1 MTNSNLLR
9 GKILSD
15 SEFKEAFYLIDNWQ
29 QDPLPRQVLFSAI
42 EKIILRLQSKDEL
55 YAKLYKDLESRE
67 DIKPNEV
74 DIILNSLIDFICI
87 DQLRAK
93 LKRELG
99 SEYPFELRRIS
110 SKQDQFEAWYP
121 QGVIVH
127 VTPNNSPLLSTLG
140 VIEGLLSGNVN
151 LLKLARKESAFA
163 TIFLKALI
171 DADSTNTLLKY
182 VAVAKI
188 RSTDQ
193 KYLSDVLSVADVVSA
208 WGSEESLKS
217 LKNLTPSHARFVD
230 WGHKISFSYVGKNS
244 IDDEA
249 MFNALASEICVVDQL
264 ACSSPQCVFLEDA
277 QFSDLE
283 KFAQKLSFY
292 LDEEE
297 KKHPPI
303 KPSMEERAEITV
315 VSEQVRLNCV
325 HGESKLIKS
334 KNNSWRIY
342 LDSHSSLNA
351 SPLYRS
357 IWVKP
362 MPKNELADKL
372 SPLKAYL
379 QTAGIWCLPRR
390 NA

>member
-292 LDEEE
+292 LDEQ
-297 KKHPPI
+297 
-303 KPSMEERAEITV
+303 S
-315 VSEQVRLNCV
+315 VSGQ
-325 HGESKLIKS
+325 
-334 KNNSWRIY
+334 
-342 LDSHSSLNA
+342 
-351 SPLYRS
+351 
-357 IWVKP
+357 
-362 MPKNELADKL
+362 
-372 SPLKAYL
+372 
-379 QTAGIWCLPRR
+379 
-390 NA
+390 

>member
-55 YAKLYKDLESRE
+55 YTKLYKDLESRE

-163 TIFLKALI
+163 AIFFKALI

-182 VAVAKI
+182 
-188 RSTDQ
+188 
-193 KYLSDVLSVADVVSA
+193 
-208 WGSEESLKS
+208 G
-217 LKNLTPSHARFVD
+217 
-230 WGHKISFSYVGKNS
+230 
-244 IDDEA
+244 
-249 MFNALASEICVVDQL
+249 
-264 ACSSPQCVFLEDA
+264 
-277 QFSDLE
+277 
-283 KFAQKLSFY
+283 
-292 LDEEE
+292 
-297 KKHPPI
+297 
-303 KPSMEERAEITV
+303 
-315 VSEQVRLNCV
+315 
-325 HGESKLIKS
+325 
-334 KNNSWRIY
+334 
-342 LDSHSSLNA
+342 
-351 SPLYRS
+351 
-357 IWVKP
+357 
-362 MPKNELADKL
+362 
-372 SPLKAYL
+372 
-379 QTAGIWCLPRR
+379 RR
-390 NA
+390 